1 MLRII
6 LSLVV
11 RLIVTRT
18 RVTGTDRVGGL
29 VLRIQW
35 RHPMLLM
42 ETSVGLVPVYRTR
55 VKTRIVNLPR
65 GEDESEMVNA
75 YFVMNFISYGTV
87 NNLRRNP
94 LRIE

>member
-1 MLRII
+1 MYRETVSQKVIVFRVLCSP
-6 LSLVV
+6 LSPVV
-11 RLIVTRT
+11 LCNKRL
-18 RVTGTDRVGGL
+18 
-29 VLRIQW
+29 
-35 RHPMLLM
+35 

>member
-1 MLRII
+1 M
-6 LSLVV
+6 

-55 VKTRIVNLPR
+55 VKIRIVSLPQ
-65 GEDESEMVNA
+65 GEDEVVNA
-75 YFVMNFISYGTV
+75 YFVMNFTSYGTV